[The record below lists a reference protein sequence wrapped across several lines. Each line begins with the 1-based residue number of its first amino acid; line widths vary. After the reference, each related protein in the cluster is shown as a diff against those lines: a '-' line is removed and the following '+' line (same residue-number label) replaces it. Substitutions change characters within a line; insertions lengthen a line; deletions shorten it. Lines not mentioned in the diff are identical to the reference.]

1 MSEGSFTEIKRTKVI
16 INHVKNSYSVKLI
29 VPRKWAEVLDIN
41 PLSKDIRLIL
51 EENEQRIIIEK
62 F

>member
-1 MSEGSFTEIKRTKVI
+1 MTDKFTEIKRTKVV

-51 EENEQRIIIEK
+51 EENEKRIIIEK